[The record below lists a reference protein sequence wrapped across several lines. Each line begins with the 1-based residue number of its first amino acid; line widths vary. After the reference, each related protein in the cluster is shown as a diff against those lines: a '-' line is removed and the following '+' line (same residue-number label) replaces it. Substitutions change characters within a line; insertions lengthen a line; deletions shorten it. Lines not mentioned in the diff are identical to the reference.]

1 MGARRSQ
8 AAITIREGFARRLK
22 AARELAGYVTQEDA
36 AKALGVQAERYRRWE
51 RAETEPAIDKLV
63 EIGKVFKVSVDLL
76 IHGNVHDA
84 FREREVPR
92 KKFS

>member
-22 AARELAGYVTQEDA
+22 ASRELAGFETQEDA
-36 AKALGVQAERYRRWE
+36 AKALGLEAERYRRWE
-51 RAETEPAIDKLV
+51 RGETEPALDKLF

-76 IHGNVHDA
+76 IFGNVHESFRDRDA
-84 FREREVPR
+84 TR
-92 KKFS
+92 KKVS